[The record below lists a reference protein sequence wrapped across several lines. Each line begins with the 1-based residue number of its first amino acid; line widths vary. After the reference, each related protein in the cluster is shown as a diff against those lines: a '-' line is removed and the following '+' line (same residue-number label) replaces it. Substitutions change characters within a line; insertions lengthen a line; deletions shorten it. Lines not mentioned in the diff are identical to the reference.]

1 MSAEVEN
8 CPPTPSDSTAVTTAP
23 NSTPPTSPIASKVP
37 FKKEKKKV
45 LEKTDEYLLGR
56 FQGDGVRYKAKLI
69 GIDDVSEARGDKM
82 CQDSMMK
89 LKGMAV
95 AARSQGKHKQRIWV
109 NISMSGIKIVDERS
123 GVIEHEHAV
132 NKISFIARDVTDNRA
147 FGYVCGAEG
156 QHQFFA
162 IKTAQQAEPLVV
174 DLKDLFQVIFNMRKK
189 EAAASQKSEN
199 GKAVVENGG
208 NALLAMD
215 TDVKTA
221 QPVEQLAFFGAMST
235 PPDIPAPNDSNDIL
249 LLDFSAEVD
258 SNQNCIKGNA
268 FVSPRVPDH
277 RPSPYAETPFSSAF
291 DYFPTPDTD
300 PFRDDPLSKSP
311 EKPHRPNH
319 LSVNNG
325 EGIINGDLN
334 GDTDYLSQQINGL
347 SSKTMIL
354 ALNNG
359 QWPLGGKITQGRTI
373 TLMDNNDPGPGLSTR
388 NPFFDSC
395 LKSSPPSN
403 GGTHPT
409 PPVTTSKDSV
419 IISPPPQSSKAG
431 RGRRSAK
438 STAGDLFGAELFSA
452 PAQSEGSSS
461 SGDLFNSTPANS
473 APSSLAALGNLQ
485 LGPPAPTNI
494 PAAGMWAA
502 PSAAPTMFPMPG
514 VVAPGPRYGFPQQ
527 SAFGGLPIPP
537 NAWGHQMPPQMSPP
551 PLSPPHIFC
560 QPPATGPA
568 GAATNPF
575 LSGSF
580 PDQQGPS
587 RPPPRPPAAPKIEN
601 NAFTALDPLG
611 DREKKMGK
619 DMFKDFQLAKPPAI
633 PARKGEAGSSPTPA
647 PAGGAFDEYFTSK
660 VGLAQETADHDDFDI
675 NQMSPPLKDVQTLAP
690 AAAQAFS
697 PGLLEASFAPTPA
710 ANSKDMF
717 DQAFGAPASSPF
729 SAPPVATQTAAGG
742 QTLGSTDAF
751 GDPFGNP
758 FA

>member
-189 EAAASQKSEN
+189 EAAASQKVGPIPKE
-199 GKAVVENGG
+199 
-208 NALLAMD
+208 M
-215 TDVKTA
+215 
-221 QPVEQLAFFGAMST
+221 EQLAFFGAMST

-675 NQMSPPLKDVQTLAP
+675 NQMSPPLKGKPAP
-690 AAAQAFS
+690 NASACCVSSAFS